1 MKTDK
6 GLVVGNRPLSSKV
19 IELAKNSLVVA
30 ADAGAD
36 RLLKFNIVPD
46 WIIGD
51 LDSGSEKT
59 ITKLEDWTVT
69 NKDVQKTDLDK
80 AVDYAFEK
88 GVKDIVIVGWEG
100 GRIDHTLA
108 ALGMAFDPRIKLIDD
123 KFTVYCVDREKR
135 IKGKENTL
143 FSLIAMPEARV
154 SVNGAR
160 WNLEHEK
167 LRLGGRGIHN
177 EIGSSGEVT
186 IECHSG
192 NLLLIEGDFVLPHD

>member
-1 MKTDK
+1 MKTEK

-51 LDSGSEKT
+51 LDSISEKA
-59 ITKLEDWTVT
+59 ITKLEDWTIT
-69 NKDVQKTDLDK
+69 NKDIQKTDLEK

-88 GVKDIVIVGWEG
+88 GVKEIVIVGWEG

-123 KFTVYCVDREKR
+123 KFTVYCVDGEKR

-167 LRLGGRGIHN
+167 LKIGGRGVHN
-177 EIGSSGEVT
+177 EIGPSGKVT

>member
-1 MKTDK
+1 MKTEK

-51 LDSGSEKT
+51 LDSISEKA
-59 ITKLEDWTVT
+59 ITKLEDWTIT
-69 NKDVQKTDLDK
+69 NKDIQKTDLEK

-88 GVKDIVIVGWEG
+88 GVKEIVIVGWEG

-108 ALGMAFDPRIKLIDD
+108 ALGMAFNPRIKLIDD
-123 KFTVYCVDREKR
+123 KFTVYCVDGEKR

-167 LRLGGRGIHN
+167 LKIGGRGIHN
-177 EIGSSGEVT
+177 EIGPSGEVT

>member
-1 MKTDK
+1 MKMEK
-6 GLVVGNRPLSSKV
+6 ALVVGNRPLSSKV

-46 WIIGD
+46 WVIGD
-51 LDSGSEKT
+51 LDSVSERA
-59 ITKLEDWTVT
+59 ITKLEDWTIT
-69 NKDVQKTDLDK
+69 NKDIQKTDLEK

-88 GVKDIVIVGWEG
+88 GVKEIVIVGWEG

-123 KFTVYCVDREKR
+123 KFSVYCVDGEKS

-154 SVNGAR
+154 SINGAR

-167 LRLGGRGIHN
+167 LKIGGRGIHN
-177 EIGSSGEVT
+177 EIGPSGEVT

>member
-1 MKTDK
+1 MKTEK

-51 LDSGSEKT
+51 LDSISEKA
-59 ITKLEDWTVT
+59 ITKLEDWTIT
-69 NKDVQKTDLDK
+69 NKDIQKTDLEK

-88 GVKDIVIVGWEG
+88 GVKEIVIVGWEG

-108 ALGMAFDPRIKLIDD
+108 ALGMAFNPRIKLIDD
-123 KFTVYCVDREKR
+123 KFTVYCVDGEKR

-160 WNLEHEK
+160 WNLQHEK
-167 LRLGGRGIHN
+167 LRIGGRGIHN
-177 EIGSSGEVT
+177 EIGPSGEVT

>member
-1 MKTDK
+1 MKTEK

-51 LDSGSEKT
+51 LDSVSEKT
-59 ITKLEDWTVT
+59 ITKLEDWTIT
-69 NKDVQKTDLDK
+69 NKDIQKTDLEK
-80 AVDYAFEK
+80 AVDYAFAK
-88 GVKDIVIVGWEG
+88 GVKDVVIVGWEG

-123 KFTVYCVDREKR
+123 KFTVYCVDGEKR

-167 LRLGGRGIHN
+167 LKIGGQMRQKLRDIRDID
-177 EIGSSGEVT
+177 ESPT
-186 IECHSG
+186 TA
-192 NLLLIEGDFVLPHD
+192 D

>member
-1 MKTDK
+1 MKMEK
-6 GLVVGNRPLSSKV
+6 ALVIGNRPLSSKV
-19 IELAKNSLVVA
+19 IELSRNALVVA

-36 RLLKFNIVPD
+36 RLLKYNIVPD

-51 LDSGSEKT
+51 LDSVSEKT
-59 ITKLEDWTVT
+59 ITKLEDWTIT
-69 NKDVQKTDLDK
+69 NKDIQKTDLEK
-80 AVDYAFEK
+80 AVEYAFEK
-88 GVKDIVIVGWEG
+88 GVNEVAIMGWDG

-108 ALGMAFDPRIKLIDD
+108 ALGMAFNPRIKLIDD
-123 KFTVYCVDREKR
+123 RFTIHCVDKEKK
-135 IKGKENTL
+135 IKGEEKTL

-154 SVNGAR
+154 SVSGAR
-160 WNLEHEK
+160 WNLQHEK

>member
-1 MKTDK
+1 MKMDSA
-6 GLVVGNRPLSSKV
+6 LVVGNRPLSSKV
-19 IELAKNSLVVA
+19 IELAKNTLVVA

-51 LDSGSEKT
+51 LDSVSKKT
-59 ITKLEDWTVT
+59 ITKLEEWTIT
-69 NKDVQKTDLDK
+69 NKDIQKTDLEK
-80 AVDYAFEK
+80 AVEYAFEK
-88 GVKDIVIVGWEG
+88 GVKEAVIVGWDG

-108 ALGMAFDPRIKLIDD
+108 ALGLAFNPKIKLIDD
-123 KFTVYCVDREKR
+123 EFTVHCINGEKS
-135 IKGKENTL
+135 IEGEESTL

-154 SVNGAR
+154 SVTGAR
-160 WNLEHEK
+160 WNLDHEK
-167 LRLGGRGIHN
+167 LNMGGRGIHN
-177 EIGSSGEVT
+177 EIGPSGKVT

>member
-1 MKTDK
+1 M
-6 GLVVGNRPLSSKV
+6 
-19 IELAKNSLVVA
+19 
-30 ADAGAD
+30 
-36 RLLKFNIVPD
+36 
-46 WIIGD
+46 
-51 LDSGSEKT
+51 
-59 ITKLEDWTVT
+59 
-69 NKDVQKTDLDK
+69 
-80 AVDYAFEK
+80 
-88 GVKDIVIVGWEG
+88 KDIVIVGWEG

-167 LRLGGRGIHN
+167 LKIGGRGIHN
-177 EIGSSGEVT
+177 EIGPSGEVT

>member
-1 MKTDK
+1 MKMEK
-6 GLVVGNRPLSSKV
+6 ALVVGNRPLSSKV
-19 IELAKNSLVVA
+19 IELAKNSLVIA

-51 LDSGSEKT
+51 LDSISEKT
-59 ITKLEDWTVT
+59 ITKLEDWTIT
-69 NKDVQKTDLDK
+69 NKDIQKTDLEK

-88 GVKDIVIVGWEG
+88 GVKDVTIIGWSG

-108 ALGMAFDPRIKLIDD
+108 ALGMAFNPRIKLIDD
-123 KFTVYCVDREKR
+123 TFTVHCIDGKKKIEDR
-135 IKGKENTL
+135 ENTL

-154 SVNGAR
+154 SISGAR
-160 WNLEHEK
+160 WNLEQEK
-167 LRLGGRGIHN
+167 MKIGGRGIHN
-177 EIGSSGEVT
+177 EIGPSGKVT

-192 NLLLIEGDFVLPHD
+192 NLLLFEGDFILFHD

>member
-1 MKTDK
+1 MKTEK

-51 LDSGSEKT
+51 LDSVSEKT
-59 ITKLEDWTVT
+59 ITKLEDWTIT
-69 NKDVQKTDLDK
+69 NKDIQKTDLEK
-80 AVDYAFEK
+80 AVDYAFAK
-88 GVKDIVIVGWEG
+88 GVKDVVIVGWEG

-108 ALGMAFDPRIKLIDD
+108 TLGMAFDPRIKLIDD

-167 LRLGGRGIHN
+167 LKLGGRGIHN
-177 EIGSSGEVT
+177 EIGPSGEVT